1 MNYPDEMDRI
11 DAPRQPA
18 GLRPELRPELRS
30 DSRLDLYPELR
41 SDPRAD
47 IRSESRSDPRVDLRS
62 DARAELRP
70 DLRSDL
76 RLVGEEPR
84 PSFREP
90 RAVGSPL
97 PTGSTGQSFRPAQ
110 PPGRAL
116 PATSADSE
124 STQRAMG
131 VLNAAVPFMQKL
143 LPLID
148 THFAGALASLFG
160 PRQNSAPAPTVDLT
174 PVQNQVSEL
183 QLQQLDLR
191 TQVLEQNS
199 SLKRFEDQLEM
210 VREATDR
217 NTLEQQELIEDL
229 RAVGNKVNLFAI
241 MLSLLLVISVLLNL
255 VLFLHIN
262 KVFP

>member
-11 DAPRQPA
+11 DAPRPPA
-18 GLRPELRPELRS
+18 S
-30 DSRLDLYPELR
+30 LR
-41 SDPRAD
+41 SDPRP
-47 IRSESRSDPRVDLRS
+47 DP
-62 DARAELRP
+62 RP
-70 DLRSDL
+70 DLRV
-76 RLVGEEPR
+76 VGEDPR

-97 PTGSTGQSFRPAQ
+97 PTGSTGQNFRAAQ
-110 PPGRAL
+110 HPGRSL
-116 PATSADSE
+116 PASSPDSE
-124 STQRAMG
+124 NAQRAMG
-131 VLNAAVPFMQKL
+131 MLNAAVPFMQKL

-148 THFAGALASLFG
+148 NHFAGALANLFG
-160 PRQNSAPAPTVDLT
+160 PRANNAPPPSVDLT

-191 TQVLEQNS
+191 SQVVEQNA

-229 RAVGNKVNLFAI
+229 KAVGNKVNLFAI
-241 MLSLLLVISVLLNL
+241 LLSLLLVISVLLNL